1 MKKVT
6 MGAVA
11 LVVALGLAGCE
22 DDPFEG
28 APSVSASAS
37 APAQGGAA
45 APGAS
50 DAPGRSGGLGPVEG
64 TELPPGHPPMGQQGG
79 QQGGQMI
86 GGVPAPEVPRMS
98 PEEYGKVGPIRWQV
112 PEGWQAQLP
121 TNAMR
126 QAQYSIPGEA
136 GQEPA
141 ELVVF
146 YFGPGGGGG
155 VEANLERWAGQ
166 FNGGDPATF
175 AEREVNGVKVHT
187 VDASGTYD
195 AGMAMG
201 GQGPRDE
208 QRMLGAIAETSQ
220 GLFFFR
226 MVGPKALIDG
236 QAEGFEAFVSSF
248 EHGEG

>member
-6 MGAVA
+6 LGSVA
-11 LVVALGLAGCE
+11 LVVALGLVGCE

-37 APAQGGAA
+37 APVQGAGNAPAAQQE
-45 APGAS
+45 
-50 DAPGRSGGLGPVEG
+50 GRSGGLGPVEG
-64 TELPPGHPPMGQQGG
+64 SELPPGHPPMGEQAGQGG
-79 QQGGQMI
+79 DMI

-98 PEEYGKVGPIRWQV
+98 PDSYGKVGPIRWQA

-126 QAQYSIPGEA
+126 QAQYTIPGEA

-141 ELVVF
+141 ELTVF

-155 VEANLERWAGQ
+155 VEANMQRWAGQ
-166 FNGGDPATF
+166 FNGGPAATF
-175 AEREVNGVKVHT
+175 GEREVNGVKVHT

-201 GQGPRDE
+201 GQGPRDA

-220 GLFFFR
+220 GLYFFR
-226 MVGPKALIDG
+226 MIGPKALIDG
-236 QAEGFEAFVSSF
+236 QADGFESFVSSF
-248 EHGEG
+248 EHGDS

>member
-6 MGAVA
+6 FGSMA
-11 LVVALGLAGCE
+11 LVVALGLVGCE

-37 APAQGGAA
+37 SPAQNAGGEPAA
-45 APGAS
+45 Q

-64 TELPPGHPPMGQQGG
+64 TELPPGHPPMGQQAG
-79 QQGGQMI
+79 QGGEMI
-86 GGVPAPEVPRMS
+86 GGVPAPQVPRMS
-98 PEEYGKVGPIRWQV
+98 PQEYGKVGPIRWQA
-112 PEGWQAQLP
+112 PDAWQPQLP

-166 FNGGDPATF
+166 FNDGPPATF

-201 GQGPRDE
+201 GQGPRDA

-226 MVGPKALIDG
+226 MVGPKPLIDA
-236 QAEGFEAFVSSF
+236 QAEGFDAFVSSF